1 MQNLIKRKIFEDLKK
16 HLLEKEMSLIVGPRQ
31 AGKTTIMKQLEG
43 ELKQQGAKTLFLN
56 LDFESDKKFFIS
68 QNDLIN
74 KINLE
79 LGNGKGYVF
88 IDEIQRK
95 ENAGLF
101 LKGIYDMDLPY
112 KFIISGS
119 GSLELK
125 EKIHESMAGR
135 KRIFELSPVGFEE
148 FVNFKT
154 DYKYEN
160 SLLDFFNIEKETV
173 QSLLGEYM
181 NFGGYP
187 KVITSED
194 KMEKNKIINEILQ
207 SYMEKDILLLLKI
220 EKTESFNILLKIL
233 ADQTGKLINHAN
245 LSKDLGIS
253 IPTLKKYLWY
263 IEKTF
268 IAKKISPFFKN
279 KKKEILKSQLMYFCD
294 LGLRNSLLNI
304 FGQLERPE
312 DFGFVF
318 QNFIFQIILDKI
330 QWKNLSLNFWRTK
343 GKAEVDFIVGNIHN
357 PVPIE
362 IKFADFKKPEIPGG
376 LKIFIADYKPQKAF
390 VVNKSFDYQ
399 INLNETKIYFIPFW
413 KLITEEIF

>member
-1 MQNLIKRKIFEDLKK
+1 MQNVIKRKIFNDLKK
-16 HLLEKEMSLIVGPRQ
+16 HLVEKEMSLIVGPRQ
-31 AGKTTIMKQLEG
+31 AGKTTLMKQLED
-43 ELKQQGAKTLFLN
+43 ELKQQGEKTLFLN
-56 LDFESDKKFFIS
+56 LDFESDNKFFNT
-68 QNDLIN
+68 QKNLLN
-74 KINLE
+74 KLNLE
-79 LGNGKGYVF
+79 LGNSKGYVF

-154 DYKYEN
+154 EYKYEN
-160 SLLDFFNIEKETV
+160 RLYDFFNIEKENI
-173 QSLLGEYM
+173 QGLLGEYM

-194 KMEKNKIINEILQ
+194 KTEKNKIICEILQ
-207 SYMEKDILLLLKI
+207 SYIEKDILLLLKV

-233 ADQTGKLINHAN
+233 ADQTGKLINYAN

-253 IPTLKKYLWY
+253 MPTLKKYLWY

-268 IAKKISPFFKN
+268 ISKRISPFFKN
-279 KKKEILKSQLMYFCD
+279 KKKEILKSQLMYFYD

-343 GKAEVDFIVGNIHN
+343 GKAEVDFVVNSIQNSI
-357 PVPIE
+357 PIE
-362 IKFADFKKPEIPGG
+362 IKFADLKNPEIPNG
-376 LKIFIADYKPQKAF
+376 LKMFIADYKPQKAF
-390 VVNKSFDYQ
+390 VANKSFDYQ
-399 INLNETKIYFIPFW
+399 TDLGETKIYFIPFW
-413 KLITEEIF
+413 KIITEDLF